1 VGQLAALDFPDIV
14 HTQLSNGI
22 PVEYVQR
29 TAVPVTQAALAF
41 DAGSAADSPK
51 QRGLA
56 SMTMDLLDE
65 GTTTKSSQQ
74 IAEAEERL
82 GSNVSTSNGAD
93 RSYVMLN
100 ALTANL
106 APSLDLLQE
115 VTRDAAFRDADVE
128 RIRSQR
134 LTGIAQQQKDPTR
147 VAQRVLPTAL
157 YGANHPYG
165 GPPGDPAAIKGFSRA
180 DFAGFEARW
189 LRPDNV
195 KIFIVSDRPLTEVQ
209 PLLEE
214 RFGKWQAPAGT
225 KGVKAFTAPPPRPAS
240 PRILLVNRPGSPQ
253 SSIVGGQLLP
263 IDPRSD
269 IVALDV
275 ANEVLGGSFLSRL
288 NMDLRETKGWSY
300 GVSGD
305 ENVLEHAVPYVVSAP
320 VQADKTGDALAEL
333 NAQLTSF
340 LSTSGVTQ
348 EELARTVASQVNA
361 LPGEFETS
369 GSVLSAI
376 MDMDVLGRPDDYYEK
391 LAPEYHGLTATKLDQ
406 AARAAIDPKGF
417 IWVVVGDAAT
427 VRPQLEKLG
436 VPIEVVEAP

>member
-1 VGQLAALDFPDIV
+1 
-14 HTQLSNGI
+14 
-22 PVEYVQR
+22 
-29 TAVPVTQAALAF
+29 
-41 DAGSAADSPK
+41 
-51 QRGLA
+51 
-56 SMTMDLLDE
+56 
-65 GTTTKSSQQ
+65 
-74 IAEAEERL
+74 
-82 GSNVSTSNGAD
+82 
-93 RSYVMLN
+93 
-100 ALTANL
+100 
-106 APSLDLLQE
+106 
-115 VTRDAAFRDADVE
+115 
-128 RIRSQR
+128 
-134 LTGIAQQQKDPTR
+134 
-147 VAQRVLPTAL
+147 
-157 YGANHPYG
+157 
-165 GPPGDPAAIKGFSRA
+165 
-180 DFAGFEARW
+180 
-189 LRPDNV
+189 V
-195 KIFIVSDRPLTEVQ
+195 KIFIVSDKPLSEVQ
-209 PLLEE
+209 PLLED

-320 VQADKTGDALAEL
+320 VQADKTGDALVEL

-436 VPIEVVEAP
+436 IPIEVVEAP